1 MSENNLIIKDE
12 DINDIYIEKLAK
24 IYVDEFKYTNIHV
37 SVYKNNIYSITIYK
51 DINCINDLN
60 LELPEINFGECE
72 IKVKSY
78 YNINENIVVVII
90 DKKIENT
97 NEKKMILYRLFSPY
111 NGELLK
117 SDDICENDKLT
128 ISESLFL
135 NYKIRK

>member
-12 DINDIYIEKLAK
+12 DINEIYIEKLAK

-37 SVYKNNIYSITIYK
+37 SAYKNNIYSITIYK

-97 NEKKMILYRLFSPY
+97 IEK
-111 NGELLK
+111 
-117 SDDICENDKLT
+117 NDF
-128 ISESLFL
+128 I
-135 NYKIRK
+135 